1 MSDLSKQPTP
11 KEEDSEGIKES
22 LDDVVH
28 RLEQDSA
35 SSKNWAS
42 AMSKNKER
50 WEEIK
55 KQIQSRQK
63 ALKDLVREKKAGS
76 IGQDEFDKKFR
87 VLQDELTE
95 LEFEV
100 YNLRLGTRVER

>member
-1 MSDLSKQPTP
+1 MSKRPAP

-35 SSKNWAS
+35 SSKRWAS

-55 KQIQSRQK
+55 KQIQTRQK

-76 IGQDEFDKKFR
+76 IGQGEFDKKFR